1 MGKKD
6 IPTDSLDTLRRF
18 LNGREIAAAPFF
30 TAFSTD
36 FATFLTAC
44 VEFEAPERR
53 DDARGIVIRQL
64 EEMIVEPR

>member
-6 IPTDSLDTLRRF
+6 LPTDSLDTLRHF
-18 LNGREIAAAPFF
+18 LNGCEIAAAPFF

-44 VEFEAPERR
+44 VEFEVLERR
-53 DDARGIVIRQL
+53 DDARGIVIRHL
-64 EEMIVEPR
+64 KR

>member
-1 MGKKD
+1 MEKKD
-6 IPTDSLDTLRRF
+6 LPTDSLDTLQHF
-18 LNGREIAAAPFF
+18 LNGHEIAAAPFF

-53 DDARGIVIRQL
+53 DDEQGIVVRQ
-64 EEMIVEPR
+64 ETIAEPR